1 MTGGHVMCVTVDCP
15 TVTININTPTR
26 SIGPRGLELLH
37 ASPAPGVPEKAPL
50 LFVHGLG
57 HGAWCWSHWL
67 EAAAAA
73 GHPAYAV
80 SLRGHGS
87 SQGSLRTARLSHYV
101 DDVVHTA
108 ASLPRR
114 PVLVGHSL
122 GGLVVQLALARYA
135 ARAGVLVAPVPA
147 HPAVGSL
154 LAIAR
159 RHPGD
164 AARLFL
170 GRSLPLRREYLFN
183 QLSGPDAQR
192 LADRCGPESPLV
204 QYQLLMHRPA
214 GQPRGDAPVLVLAT
228 PDDALVPLA
237 DVRRTA
243 SRYAAPVLTFPG
255 MGHDLML
262 DHGWRAPLDAM
273 TSWIGQLPPR

>member
-1 MTGGHVMCVTVDCP
+1 MTGGHVMCVTVDSP

-26 SIGPRGLELLH
+26 SIGPRGLELRH
-37 ASPAPGVPEKAPL
+37 ALPAPDVPEKAPL

-80 SLRGHGS
+80 WLRGHGT
-87 SQGSLRTARLSHYV
+87 SQGLLRTARLSHYV

-122 GGLVVQLALARYA
+122 GGLVVQLALARYS

-159 RHPGD
+159 RHPAD

-170 GRSLPLRREYLFN
+170 GRSLPLRRQYLFN
-183 QLSGPDAQR
+183 QLPGPAAQL

-204 QYQLLMHRPA
+204 QYQLLLHRPA
-214 GQPRGDAPVLVLAT
+214 ARPRGDAPVLVLAT

-262 DHGWRAPLDAM
+262 DGGWRAPFDAM
-273 TSWIGQLPPR
+273 TSWLGQLPPR